1 MPAAK
6 IELDLAQIQDTDIQ
20 KLESFLTQTPDLDM
34 TKEISRGF
42 VQKLLKAEKK
52 LSAPIKA
59 YTEKLLRTLEDTP
72 AQFQ

>member
-20 KLESFLTQTPDLDM
+20 KLESFLTQTPDLNM

-42 VQKLLKAEKK
+42 V
-52 LSAPIKA
+52 
-59 YTEKLLRTLEDTP
+59 
-72 AQFQ
+72 